1 MERFRASRYKIL
13 AFFKRNTKKGNYLK
27 WGLLYF
33 IRNPSL
39 AVSSYCS
46 VLTCLWFLCDTGDTL
61 YYRFTSD
68 MSNTEWGY
76 KFTVTAG
83 HLGRFQT
90 GVCSSLSLRRP
101 LPGTLCGC
109 KCHYVIDLY

>member
-1 MERFRASRYKIL
+1 MDD
-13 AFFKRNTKKGNYLK
+13 LK

-39 AVSSYCS
+39 VIPSYCS
-46 VLTCLWFLCDTGDTL
+46 VLTCLWFLYDTGDTL

-90 GVCSSLSLRRP
+90 GVCSSLSLTIP
-101 LPGTLCGC
+101 CQG
-109 KCHYVIDLY
+109 HYVSVSAIMSLIFIKIKAGIFL